1 MGDNRLRE
9 VVAHGGW
16 TVPYLTI
23 LNYAFVSSEEL

>member
-23 LNYAFVSSEEL
+23 FVLRFRII

>member
-9 VVAHGGW
+9 VVAHVGW

-23 LNYAFVSSEEL
+23 FELRFRII

>member
-23 LNYAFVSSEEL
+23 LELRFRII